1 MSGET
6 SSTSG
11 TKRPAEPGSGSEVQ
25 PQPRTGTGA
34 KRITLRI
41 SGIPIRITKE
51 YLSKAL
57 EGLAPLRNE
66 TTEAKHHRA
75 SNIHSLS
82 LAPSAS
88 AFDSDKYQVAT
99 VTFKEIPSALSVSNT
114 DTIIAVLEVEGEE
127 IEVDVDMHFRGLTP
141 LNDVSNPSVE
151 YVGSYYLLAAY
162 DERS

>member
-1 MSGET
+1 MSSETGST
-6 SSTSG
+6 SS
-11 TKRPAEPGSGSEVQ
+11 TKRPAEPRPGPEVQ
-25 PQPRTGTGA
+25 PRPQTRTNA
-34 KRITLRI
+34 KRNTLRI
-41 SGIPIRITKE
+41 SAIPIRITKE
-51 YLSKAL
+51 YLSKIL
-57 EGLAPLRNE
+57 EGLTPLRNE
-66 TTEAKHHRA
+66 TTKGKHHRA

-99 VTFKEIPSALSVSNT
+99 VTFKEIPSALAVSNT

-141 LNDVSNPSVE
+141 LNNVSNPSVE

-162 DERS
+162 YEDS